1 MEKLDART
9 HLLVLVIATLFWF
22 VLDGEVAIHGL
33 LSLSCFYLVYLG
45 HIKAMVQLLI
55 SYIVLVALAYIS
67 GPYMGIFYVVLLT
80 FARAIP
86 LMMVSVAILTTNTS
100 RMMKSF
106 LSIKI
111 PKTAVIMFCIL
122 TRFFPV
128 LQKEM
133 LYIREGLRAR
143 GMFPHWYSM
152 LLHPARA
159 YECFFV
165 PLIMR
170 CLKLSSE
177 LGASAELRGL
187 AAPCER
193 SCVYGIGFHWN
204 DAVCVLLY
212 TLGCVLILIGV

>member
-9 HLLVLVIATLFWF
+9 HLLVLGIATFFWF
-22 VLDGEVAIHGL
+22 ILEGEIAIHGL
-33 LSLSCFYLVYLG
+33 LSLSFFYLFYLG
-45 HIKAMVQLLI
+45 HIKEMVRLLV
-55 SYIVLVALAYIS
+55 SYLFIVTIAYIS
-67 GPYMGIFYVVLLT
+67 GAYMGIFYIVLLT

-86 LMMVSVAILTTNTS
+86 LMMVSVAILSTNTS

-111 PKTAVIMFCIL
+111 PKTLVIMICIF

-133 LYIREGLRAR
+133 LYIKEGLRAR
-143 GMFPHWYSM
+143 GLFPQWYSM
-152 LLHPARA
+152 LLHPVMA

-165 PLIMR
+165 PLIIR
-170 CLKLSSE
+170 CLKLSAE

-193 SCVYGIGFHWN
+193 SCVYEIGFHWN
-204 DAVCVLLY
+204 DIVCVFLY
-212 TLGCVLILIGV
+212 TLGCVLIKIGV